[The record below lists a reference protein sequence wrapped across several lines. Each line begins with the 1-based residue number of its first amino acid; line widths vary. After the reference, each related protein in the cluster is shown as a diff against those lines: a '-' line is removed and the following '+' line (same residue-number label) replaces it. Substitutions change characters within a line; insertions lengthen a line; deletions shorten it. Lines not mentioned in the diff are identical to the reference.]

1 MRNNTVRDQIMDTA
15 SRLFYDQGYN
25 NTGINQI
32 IEEAGIAKASLYQHF
47 KSKEDLL
54 TEYLELAGIR
64 MYDRMLTASE
74 KQTAPADKISA
85 IFDELAL
92 MTQRKGYNGCRFLNI
107 IAEVPSDNER
117 IKAQVKAQKEG
128 IRELLKE
135 IVKPLQKES
144 LADELYLLFEAVLIS
159 SKVHGE
165 PWPVGVARRMAEKLL
180 GGK

>member
-1 MRNNTVRDQIMDTA
+1 MDTA

-54 TEYLELAGIR
+54 MEYLELAGIR
-64 MYDRMLTASE
+64 MYDRFLTASE
-74 KQTAPADKISA
+74 RQAAPVDKIAA
-85 IFDELAL
+85 IFDELTL
-92 MTQRKGYNGCRFLNI
+92 MIQRKGYNGCRFLNI
-107 IAEVPSDNER
+107 IAEVPLSGSGR
-117 IKAQVKAQKEG
+117 IKEQVKAQKEG

-135 IVKPLQKES
+135 VVKPLQKES

-165 PWPVGVARRMAEKLL
+165 VWPVDVAKRAAGKLL
-180 GGK
+180 RGSGV

>member
-1 MRNNTVRDQIMDTA
+1 MKNSSVRDQIMDTA

-47 KSKEDLL
+47 RSKEDLL

-64 MYDRMLTASE
+64 MYDRLLTASE
-74 KQTAPADKISA
+74 KQTGPKEKIAA

-107 IAEVPSDNER
+107 IAEIPSSNER
-117 IKAQVKAQKEG
+117 IKEQVKEQKEG
-128 IRELLKE
+128 IRQLFKE
-135 IVKPLQKES
+135 VVKPLQKEW

-165 PWPVGVARRMAEKLL
+165 GWPVEVAKGMAEKLV
-180 GGK
+180 GY

>member
-1 MRNNTVRDQIMDTA
+1 MKSSAVRDQIMDTA

-54 TEYLELAGIR
+54 VEYLELAGIR
-64 MYDRMLTASE
+64 MYDRLLTASE
-74 KQTAPADKISA
+74 KQTGPKEKISA

-107 IAEVPSDNER
+107 ISEIPTGNER
-117 IKAQVKAQKEG
+117 VKEQVKAQKEG
-128 IRELLKE
+128 IREFLKE
-135 IVKPLQKES
+135 IVKPLGKGS
-144 LADELYLLFEAVLIS
+144 LGDELYLLFEGVLIS

-165 PWPVGVARRMAEKLL
+165 AWPVVVAKTMAEKMMSH
-180 GGK
+180 

>member
-1 MRNNTVRDQIMDTA
+1 MKNSTVRNQIMDTA

-47 KSKEDLL
+47 RSKEDLL
-54 TEYLELAGIR
+54 MEYLELAGIR
-64 MYDRMLTASE
+64 MYDRLLTASE
-74 KQTAPADKISA
+74 KQSDPAGKISA
-85 IFDELAL
+85 IFDELGL

-107 IAEVPSDNER
+107 IAEIPSNNER
-117 IKAQVKAQKEG
+117 VKEQVKAQKEG

-135 IVKPLQKES
+135 VVKPLQKES

-165 PWPVGVARRMAEKLL
+165 AWPLNVSKKMAEKLISH
-180 GGK
+180 